1 MPKQANPGRLT
12 AAQFNARAST
22 LRSTAPVLAAAKRVL
37 VEGATVP
44 AASTERGVTVQA
56 VYRVLRLLKGA
67 GSVSFT
73 VTCPTHRAEQL
84 KGLVKWQLAKWKAD
98 ELAQSQP
105 PVPAVE
111 VSEPATEQPATT

>member
-12 AAQFNARAST
+12 AVQFNARAST

-44 AASTERGVTVQA
+44 AASAEQGVTVQA

-98 ELAQSQP
+98 ELAQSQA

-111 VSEPATEQPATT
+111 VAEPATEQPATT

>member
-12 AAQFNARAST
+12 AVQFNARAAT
-22 LRSTAPVLAAAKRVL
+22 LKSTAPVLAAAKRVL

-44 AASTERGVTVQA
+44 AASAEQGVTVQA

-73 VTCPTHRAEQL
+73 VTCPTSRAEQL

-98 ELAQSQP
+98 ELAQSHA

-111 VSEPATEQPATT
+111 VAEPATEQPATT